1 MTWLINIGA
10 MILAFLLMEFVAWF
24 AHKFVMHGGLWT
36 LHQDHHKKDHGG
48 VFERNDAFFLIFA
61 TPAITLFFFGV
72 RNGIA
77 DVRIWIAAGITLY
90 GLAYFLVHDIF
101 IHQRTKWLRNT
112 DNWYFRALRRAHKM
126 HHKHLGKEDGECF
139 GMLFVPLKYFKKTAA
154 EA

>member
-90 GLAYFLVHDIF
+90 GLAYFLV
-101 IHQRTKWLRNT
+101 
-112 DNWYFRALRRAHKM
+112 
-126 HHKHLGKEDGECF
+126 
-139 GMLFVPLKYFKKTAA
+139 
-154 EA
+154 